1 VAVTLLIKAP
11 SLFNAPQSEHTRSGG
26 SHHHGYLRRLA
37 VTPNQAMNSQ
47 QVADLF
53 VEQRVLQPS
62 QVEDVLQEANLNGK
76 NIEQALVDSGFVDE
90 RGFYQVIAD
99 AIGTDFIDLS
109 ENEIAP
115 EIVRLIPA
123 GLARL
128 HQALPIAAQDDT
140 LSVALV
146 DPLDLRAAE
155 DLRFAL
161 GKDVH
166 VVVAPT
172 QQVEDR
178 IKLYYGTDS
187 SNIDEVL
194 KQLGETGELLAIRGS
209 DDSASTVEAEANTT
223 PIIRFVDLILFQ
235 AIQDRASDIHFEPFE
250 NEFKI
255 RYRVDGALYE
265 MAPPPRHLALPV
277 ISRVKVMA
285 NMNIAERRLPQ
296 DGRIQKNI
304 AGRSVDLR
312 VSTLPTQFGESVVL
326 RVLDRS
332 TVNLD
337 LEALGLPHY
346 IHDYLIEIIHRPN
359 GIFIVTGPTGSG
371 KTTTLYSCLRR
382 INTIDSK
389 LVTAEEPV
397 EYDLDGIVQ
406 VPVNEAIG
414 LTFARA
420 LRAFLR
426 QDPDRIMVGETRDLE
441 TAQISIQASLTG
453 HLVFTTL
460 HTNDAPGAITRLIDM
475 GVEPFLISSTLE
487 AVLGQRLLRSIC
499 PQCRTT
505 YQPSQPLLAQLGLSR
520 RDIGDR
526 NFHYGKG
533 CDACNQTGYK
543 GRKGIYELLKI
554 TDPLRELINE
564 RAPTV
569 RLKEKAIE
577 LGMVTLRQD
586 GLRSIFAGNTTI
598 EEVLKYT

>member
-1 VAVTLLIKAP
+1 MNNNQIAE
-11 SLFNAPQSEHTRSGG
+11 LF
-26 SHHHGYLRRLA
+26 L
-37 VTPNQAMNSQ
+37 
-47 QVADLF
+47 
-53 VEQRVLQPS
+53 EQRVLQRT
-62 QVEDVLQEANLNGK
+62 QLDDVLNEANLNGK
-76 NIEQALVDSGFVDE
+76 TIGQAMVDNGLIDE
-90 RGFYQVIAD
+90 NGFYQTIAD
-99 AIGTDFIDLS
+99 SLGTEYVPLS
-109 ENEIAP
+109 SEIPP
-115 EIVRLIPA
+115 EVLRLIPS

-128 HQALPIAAQDDT
+128 HRALPLGVNENGIA
-140 LSVALV
+140 VALV

-161 GKDVH
+161 GKDIH
-166 VVVAPT
+166 VVVAPPD
-172 QQVEDR
+172 QIEER
-178 IKLYYGTDS
+178 IKRYYGSETS
-187 SNIDEVL
+187 SMEEIL
-194 KQLGETGELLAIRGS
+194 QQLGEVGELLTLRGDEAGPS
-209 DDSASTVEAEANTT
+209 DVEADANAT

-250 NEFKI
+250 HEFKI

-285 NMNIAERRLPQ
+285 SMNIAERRLPQ

-304 AGRSVDLR
+304 AGRLIDMR

-337 LEALGLPHY
+337 LEALGMPDY
-346 IHDYLIEIIHRPN
+346 IHDYIIEVINRPN

-371 KTTTLYSCLRR
+371 KTTTLYSCLRK

-389 LVTAEEPV
+389 LLTAEEPV
-397 EYDLDGIVQ
+397 EYDLEGIVQ
-406 VPVNEAIG
+406 VPVNEGIG
-414 LTFARA
+414 LSFARV

-426 QDPDRIMVGETRDLE
+426 QDPDRIMVGETRDIE
-441 TAQISIQASLTG
+441 TAQIAIQASLTG

-460 HTNDAPGAITRLIDM
+460 HTTDAPGAVTRLIDM

-505 YQPSQPLLAQLGLSR
+505 YQPNQTFLDQLQLSR
-520 RDIGDR
+520 RDIGEK
-526 NFHYGKG
+526 NFYYGKG
-533 CDACNQTGYK
+533 CEACNNTGYK
-543 GRKGIYELLKI
+543 GRKGIYELMKI
-554 TDPLRELINE
+554 TDPIRELINQ

-569 RLKEKAIE
+569 VLKQKAIE

-586 GLRSIFAGNTTI
+586 GLRSIFEGDTTV

>member
-1 VAVTLLIKAP
+1 M
-11 SLFNAPQSEHTRSGG
+11 N
-26 SHHHGYLRRLA
+26 
-37 VTPNQAMNSQ
+37 NQQ
-47 QVADLF
+47 IDDLF
-53 VEQRVLQPS
+53 LEQRVLDVS
-62 QVEDVLQEANLNGK
+62 QIEDVLQEAALNGK
-76 NIEQALVDSGFVDE
+76 PIAQAFIDSGFVDE
-90 RGFYQVIAD
+90 AGFYGVVAD
-99 AIGTDFIDLS
+99 GLGTETVALR
-109 ENEIAP
+109 ELEIAP
-115 EIVRLIPA
+115 EILRLIPG

-128 HQALPIAAQDDT
+128 HRALPIATVDGT
-140 LSVALV
+140 LHVALV

-155 DLRFAL
+155 DLHFAL

-166 VVVAPT
+166 VVVAPADE
-172 QQVEDR
+172 VEER
-178 IKLYYGTDS
+178 IRRYYGTDS
-187 SNIDEVL
+187 SSMEEIL
-194 KQLGETGELLAIRGS
+194 KQLGDAGELLAVRGE
-209 DDSASTVEAEANTT
+209 SANLSVAEAEANAT

-235 AIQDRASDIHFEPFE
+235 AIQNRASDIHFEPFE

-337 LEALGLPHY
+337 IDALGMPDNVRDY
-346 IHDYLIEIIHRPN
+346 ILEVIERPN

-389 LVTAEEPV
+389 LLTAEEPV
-397 EYDLDGIVQ
+397 EYDLEGIVQ

-414 LTFARA
+414 LTFARV

-426 QDPDRIMVGETRDLE
+426 QDPDRIMVGETRDIE

-487 AVLGQRLLRSIC
+487 AVLGQRLLRAIC
-499 PQCRTT
+499 PGCRTSYEPQET
-505 YQPSQPLLAQLGLSR
+505 LLSQLEFSR
-520 RDIGDR
+520 RDLGANR
-526 NFHYGKG
+526 FFFGKG

-543 GRKGIYELLKI
+543 GRKGIYELMKI
-554 TDPLRELINE
+554 SDPLRELINE
-564 RAPTV
+564 RAPSV
-569 RLKEKAIE
+569 VLKQKAIE

-586 GLRSIFAGNTTI
+586 GVRSIFAGDTTI